1 MIRIPYPADLN
12 DTTRRHP
19 RTLEQAFGPYQRQS
33 PIVPMAEHSPPSI
46 WPFLFIC
53 GLAIV
58 LALLTGCSGADASE
72 QPSAA
77 QLHAKQ
83 EQRRAIAAAQMCG
96 PGKVAIWLVSTQVL
110 CLREVS
116 L

>member
-1 MIRIPYPADLN
+1 MTRIPYPADLN

-33 PIVPMAEHSPPSI
+33 PIVPMTEHSPPSI
-46 WPFLFIC
+46 WPFLFVC
-53 GLAIV
+53 ALAVV
-58 LALLTGCSGADASE
+58 LALLTGCTGADASE

-83 EQRRAIAAAQMCG
+83 EQRRAIAAAQACG
-96 PGKVAIWLVSTQVL
+96 QGMVAVWQDTATVE
-110 CLREVS
+110 CMKEVQQ
-116 L
+116 

>member
-1 MIRIPYPADLN
+1 MQRIPFPDDVNPDPDASYSRNTRYTPA
-12 DTTRRHP
+12 
-19 RTLEQAFGPYQRQS
+19 
-33 PIVPMAEHSPPSI
+33 VEHAPPTI
-46 WPFLFIC
+46 WPLLFVC
-53 GLAIV
+53 ALAVV
-58 LALLTGCSGADASE
+58 LALLTGCTGADASE

-96 PGKVAIWLVSTQVL
+96 PGKVAIWQDSTQVQ

-116 L
+116 Q

>member
-1 MIRIPYPADLN
+1 MQRIPFPEDVNPDPDASYSRNTRYAPAVE
-12 DTTRRHP
+12 HAP
-19 RTLEQAFGPYQRQS
+19 P
-33 PIVPMAEHSPPSI
+33 PIL
-46 WPFLFIC
+46 PFLFIC

-96 PGKVAIWLVSTQVL
+96 PGKVAIWQDSTQVQ

-116 L
+116 Q